1 MGCNASVGINDDC
14 AGEINTNDR
23 MRMLKDDGHIIPS
36 SINLVT
42 LFMGLVQV
50 QETGLAGP
58 SYVLK
63 LDTISF
69 KFSL

>member
-42 LFMGLVQV
+42 LFMGLVQGSRDR
-50 QETGLAGP
+50 TGRALLCLEVGHHQ
-58 SYVLK
+58 L
-63 LDTISF
+63 
-69 KFSL
+69 